1 MGEDKQRKRKSKKE
15 LEREIDE
22 HTLYQLSVRTEL
34 LNEAYK
40 LEMKRR
46 VDYIS

>member
-1 MGEDKQRKRKSKKE
+1 MEEDKQRKRRSKKE
-15 LEREIDE
+15 LERQIDE

-34 LNEAYK
+34 LSEAYK

-46 VDYIS
+46 VDYIV

>member
-1 MGEDKQRKRKSKKE
+1 MEEDKQRKRRSKKE
-15 LEREIDE
+15 LERQINE
-22 HTLYQLSVRTEL
+22 HTLYHLGVRTQL

-46 VDYIS
+46 VDYVV